1 VKIFYGWRMAG
12 AACGIQFMLSGLLN
26 QAFGAYVAVL
36 SDERGWSKT
45 ALSGAAALQS
55 VESAIMGP
63 ALGWLM
69 DRFGTRTLIV
79 TGILIFAGAFAAL
92 SQIDSLGG
100 FYVCAVLLAVG
111 ASLSGYFPLTVA
123 LVQWFRRYRARA
135 ISIMSLGMAM
145 GGLAVPLVAWS
156 MHTYGWRATALG
168 SGLLALLIG
177 LPLAM
182 VIRTRP
188 EDHGETMDGV
198 PETAL
203 ASTAPASAA
212 TAAPALPAMPQEA
225 EFTARQALRTRAF
238 WLLGLGHAFAL
249 LVVTSVSV
257 HGITHMKEGLGY
269 TVPQAALVV
278 MALTGA
284 QIVGILMSAF
294 LGDRFEKRR
303 VAALCMLGH
312 MSGMLLLTYAT
323 HPAAVAGFVL
333 LHGVAWGV
341 RGPFM
346 QAMRADYFGRHAIGM
361 IMGLSAV
368 VVAMGQIAGPMVAG
382 MLADLTGNYRLGFT
396 VLALVAGSGS
406 VLFLMARKPEQVS
419 GAPAAAS
426 H

>member
-1 VKIFYGWRMAG
+1 MKVFYGWRMAG

-69 DRFGTRTLIV
+69 DRFGTRNLV
-79 TGILIFAGAFAAL
+79 MTGILIFAVAFAIL

-100 FYVCAVLLAVG
+100 FYVAAVLLAVG

-123 LVQWFRRYRARA
+123 LVQWFRRHRARA

-145 GGLAVPLVAWS
+145 GGLAVPVVAWS

-168 SGLLALLIG
+168 SGLVALLIG
-177 LPLAM
+177 LPLATI
-182 VIRTRP
+182 IRSRP
-188 EDHGETMDGV
+188 EDHGETVDGV
-198 PETAL
+198 PAEPPL
-203 ASTAPASAA
+203 SAA
-212 TAAPALPAMPQEA
+212 DAAASAPALPLEA
-225 EFTARQALRTRAF
+225 EFTVRQALRTRAF

-278 MALTGA
+278 MALTCA
-284 QIVGILMSAF
+284 QIAGIVMSAF
-294 LGDRFEKRR
+294 LGDRFDKRI
-303 VAALCMLGH
+303 VAALCMFGH
-312 MSGMLLLTYAT
+312 MSGLLLLTYAT
-323 HPAAVAGFVL
+323 HPIAVAGFVV

-346 QAMRADYFGRHAIGM
+346 QAMRADYFGRQAIGM

-368 VVAMGQIAGPMVAG
+368 IVAMGQIAGPMVAG

-396 VLALVAGSGS
+396 VLALVAGTGS
-406 VLFLMARKPEQVS
+406 VMFLQARKPEHAS
-419 GAPAAAS
+419 AATGIAP

>member
-1 VKIFYGWRMAG
+1 MKIFYGWRITG

-69 DRFGTRTLIV
+69 DRFGTRNLVV
-79 TGILIFAGAFAAL
+79 TGVLIFAGAFAAL

-100 FYVCAVLLAVG
+100 FYACAVLLAVG
-111 ASLSGYFPLTVA
+111 ASLSGYFPLTVV
-123 LVQWFRRYRARA
+123 LVQWFRRHRARA

-156 MHTYGWRATALG
+156 MHAYGWRATALG

-177 LPLAM
+177 LPLATI
-182 VIRTRP
+182 IRSRP
-188 EDHGETMDGV
+188 EDHGETVDGV
-198 PETAL
+198 AADA
-203 ASTAPASAA
+203 ASSAA
-212 TAAPALPAMPQEA
+212 DATAQPGTAAPLEP
-225 EFTARQALRTRAF
+225 EFTVQQALRTRAF
-238 WLLGLGHAFAL
+238 WMLGLGHAFAL
-249 LVVTSVSV
+249 LVVTSVNV

-284 QIVGILMSAF
+284 QIFGILMSAF
-294 LGDRFEKRR
+294 LGDHFEKRM
-303 VAALCMLGH
+303 VAALCMVGH

-323 HPAAVAGFVL
+323 HPIAIAGFVL

-346 QAMRADYFGRHAIGM
+346 QAMRADYFGRNAIGM

-368 VVAMGQIAGPMVAG
+368 IVALGQIAGPMVAG
-382 MLADLTGNYRLGFT
+382 MLADLTGNYRLAFT

-406 VLFLMARKPEQVS
+406 VLFLMARKPE
-419 GAPAAAS
+419 
-426 H
+426 HL